1 MTQPIEVR
9 VPRQRAEDN
18 PIFAN
23 MRVINELKQ
32 AGVPVLGA
40 TVLQGV
46 SHGTLGVW
54 FDSKTQEHVYAWSAH
69 QPQTEADP
77 LNDDEDD
84 EL

>member
-1 MTQPIEVR
+1 MSKTIEVR
-9 VPRQRAEDN
+9 VPISKAQAN
-18 PIFAN
+18 VIHAN
-23 MRVINELKQ
+23 MRVIDELKQ

-46 SHGTLGVW
+46 ATGTLGMW
-54 FDSKTQEHVYAWSAH
+54 CDDAKGELVYAWE
-69 QPQTEADP
+69 PPTTRDT

>member
-1 MTQPIEVR
+1 MSKTIEVR
-9 VPRQRAEDN
+9 VPISKAQEN
-18 PIFAN
+18 VIHTN
-23 MRVINELKQ
+23 MRVIDELKQ

-46 SHGTLGVW
+46 ATGTLGMW
-54 FDSKTQEHVYAWSAH
+54 CDDAKGELVYAWSPD
-69 QPQTEADP
+69 QPITRDT

>member
-1 MTQPIEVR
+1 MTDLIEVR
-9 VPRQRAEDN
+9 VPVGKAQEN
-18 PIFAN
+18 VIHTN

-46 SHGTLGVW
+46 STGALTLW
-54 FDSKTQEHVYAWSAH
+54 TDRDTNEHVYTWEPPITH
-69 QPQTEADP
+69 DP
-77 LNDDEDD
+77 INEDEDD

>member
-1 MTQPIEVR
+1 MSSHIEVR
-9 VPRQRAEDN
+9 VPVSKAQEN
-18 PIFAN
+18 VIHAN

-46 SHGTLGVW
+46 ATGVLTLW
-54 FDSKTQEHVYAWSAH
+54 TDRDTNEHVYAWE
-69 QPQTEADP
+69 PPTNPDP

>member
-1 MTQPIEVR
+1 MSSHIEVR
-9 VPRQRAEDN
+9 VPVSKAQEN
-18 PIFAN
+18 VIHTN

-46 SHGTLGVW
+46 SHGTLGIRL
-54 FDSKTQEHVYAWSAH
+54 DRETQEYVYAWSPD
-69 QPQTEADP
+69 QPITRDP
-77 LNDDEDD
+77 LNDDED

>member
-1 MTQPIEVR
+1 MSSHIEVR
-9 VPRQRAEDN
+9 VPVSKAQEN
-18 PIFAN
+18 VIHTN

-46 SHGTLGVW
+46 STGALTLW
-54 FDSKTQEHVYAWSAH
+54 TDRDTDEHVYTWEPPTTH
-69 QPQTEADP
+69 DT

>member
-1 MTQPIEVR
+1 MSSHIEVR
-9 VPRQRAEDN
+9 VPVSKAQEN
-18 PIFAN
+18 VIHTN

-46 SHGTLGVW
+46 ATGALTLW
-54 FDSKTQEHVYAWSAH
+54 TDRDTDEHVYTWE
-69 QPQTEADP
+69 PPTTRDT